1 MEVLK
6 GVRGKGFE
14 TEDEFQKKYLDGKKE
29 FYRFAK
35 DYGFVDMFGGIDFI
49 YKANNGVWI
58 PIQVKTTAM
67 EPTYLI
73 SRMGC
78 KAYII
83 ADKKGKKFEIDVIPR
98 PDFLPQ

>member
-1 MEVLK
+1 MDLLICLEESIL
-6 GVRGKGFE
+6 
-14 TEDEFQKKYLDGKKE
+14 
-29 FYRFAK
+29 
-35 DYGFVDMFGGIDFI
+35 FI
-49 YKANNGVWI
+49 RANNGVWI